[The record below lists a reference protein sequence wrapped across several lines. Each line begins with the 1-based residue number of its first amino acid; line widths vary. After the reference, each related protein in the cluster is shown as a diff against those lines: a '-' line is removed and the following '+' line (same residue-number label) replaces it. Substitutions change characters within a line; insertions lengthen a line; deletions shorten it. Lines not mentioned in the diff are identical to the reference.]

1 VQDVLEGTEV
11 TRNRK
16 AKLASKKIAE
26 QLTSS
31 HAKARRLEQQR
42 FDEQR
47 LFAATTPEDKAS
59 KRPDELLDDI
69 IQYPSRADIWTPQP

>member
-16 AKLASKKIAE
+16 AKLASKKLAE
-26 QLTSS
+26 QLPSH
-31 HAKARRLEQQR
+31 HAKARRLEQQQ

-47 LFAATTPEDKAS
+47 FSAANTPEDKAS
-59 KRPDELLDDI
+59 KCPDELLDDI
-69 IQYPSRADIWTPQP
+69 IQYSSRADVWTPQT